1 MKLII
6 ITALK
11 EYSDQASAILKK
23 AGISVFSATDII
35 GFKEG
40 TNHNLLDDW
49 FGAGDARFDSILLF
63 SFTGN
68 EQAETALKLVQE
80 NNQTQGSDFPIRAFI
95 LSVDQFSH

>member
-1 MKLII
+1 MKLLI

-11 EYSDQASAILKK
+11 EYSDQASAILKNT
-23 AGISVFSATDII
+23 GINVFSATDII

-40 TNHNLLDDW
+40 TNQNLLDNW

-68 EQAETALKLVQE
+68 EQAVIALKFVQE
-80 NNQTQGSDFPIRAFI
+80 YNQTQGSDFPIRAFI
-95 LSVDQFSH
+95 LPVDQFSH